1 MGKFKDVMIWIIL
14 FFVFMLAFSWLN
26 KWQKK
31 TKIAE
36 ITYSEF
42 IEQVEAGNVVSV
54 EIQEMDVA
62 GIFKEPYPD
71 SATEF
76 TTVIPLDQANTID
89 RLLSQNSD
97 IKIKKP
103 SSGDLK
109 LFLIYVLPTLIF
121 VVFFIMFLRNMQGG
135 NNKAFSFGKSRARMI
150 AKGEVGVTFNDVA
163 GCEEAKEE
171 LEEIIDY
178 LKAPSRFQR
187 LGGKIPKGVLLVGA
201 PGTGKTLLAKAV
213 AGEANVPFLSLSG
226 SDFVEMFV
234 GVGAARV
241 RDLFEQA
248 KRGAPA
254 IIFIDEIDAVGRSR
268 GSGLGGG
275 HDEREQTLNQLLVE
289 MDGFDTKLG
298 VILIAATNRPDV
310 LDPALLRP
318 GRFDRQVVIDLPDVK
333 GREEILKVH
342 TRSIPIHSDVRLD
355 ILAKATP
362 GMSGADLANMT
373 NEAALLAARQNKETV
388 EMKDFEEAKD
398 KVLMG
403 KVRKS
408 LVITDEEKKRIAY
421 HESGHV
427 LIGMLTKNGDPIHKV
442 TIIPRGRALGVTH
455 FLPMDQKHL
464 YTKEYLM
471 GLMKRILGGR
481 AAEEIIF
488 DEYSSGASDDLERV
502 TDIARKMVSN
512 WGMSEDVGPL
522 TFGKK
527 EEHIFLGRDLGSTRD
542 FSESTA
548 ETIDRSVTKIVTE
561 AYREART
568 ILRENKELLIRLAEA
583 LLEKE
588 VLEANEIDAIV
599 RGEEKHG

>member
-14 FFVFMLAFSWLN
+14 FFIFMLAFSWLN
-26 KWQKK
+26 KWQKNTK
-31 TKIAE
+31 TVE

-42 IEQVEAGNVVSV
+42 IAQVESGNVDSV
-54 EIQEMDVA
+54 EIQEMDVT
-62 GIFKEPYPD
+62 GLFKKPYPD
-71 SATEF
+71 KATEF

-342 TRSIPIHSDVRLD
+342 TRSIPVHADVRLD

-373 NEAALLAARQNKETV
+373 NEAALLAARLNKESV
-388 EMKDFEEAKD
+388 EMEDFEEAKD

-403 KVRKS
+403 KARKS

-427 LIGMLTKNGDPIHKV
+427 LIGKLTKNGDPIHKV
-442 TIIPRGRALGVTH
+442 TIVPRGRALGVTH
-455 FLPMDQKHL
+455 FLPLDQKHL
-464 YTKEYLM
+464 YTKDYLT
-471 GLMKRILGGR
+471 GLMQRILGGR

-488 DEYSSGASDDLERV
+488 NEYSSGASDDLERV

-512 WGMSEDVGPL
+512 WGMSDEVGPL

-542 FSESTA
+542 YSESTA
-548 ETIDRSVTKIVTE
+548 EKIDRSVSNIVTE
-561 AYREART
+561 AYREAKT
-568 ILRENKELLIRLAEA
+568 ILAENKDILVRLAEA
-583 LLEKE
+583 LLDKE
-588 VLEANEIDAIV
+588 VLEAEEIDTLI
-599 RGEEKHG
+599 RGEGANG